1 MNDLDGVLMVEM
13 IGVVFMVVAIVVLI
27 NTIV

>member
-13 IGVVFMVVAIVVLI
+13 IGIVFMVVAIVVLI
-27 NTIV
+27 NTII